1 MVTSPEES
9 RLPPGSLVRQL
20 VGEIRT
26 IPQAQEILL
35 HTLLPQRFL
44 ELPER
49 MDSLGAS
56 INDVRDEVSAVRDE
70 LTIRIDGVRDEVSAV
85 RDEVSAVR
93 DEVSAVRDEVSAV
106 RDEVSAVRDELT
118 TRMDGVR
125 DELTTRMDGVRD
137 ELTTRM
143 DGVRDELTTRMD
155 VMQDDINGLKG
166 QFGNLRGESYEDKCS
181 ETIELVLVDYV
192 DRPVL
197 ADRGPINDALV
208 QARRNG
214 TISRAQYDRARVV
227 DIIAVG
233 AELARNRPIL
243 AIVEASVTINEYDV
257 NAAHERATILR
268 DITGQ
273 DTRPFCV
280 ANVRWS
286 NALARTAGELGV
298 TLIHYEL
305 PNYSDSSQC

>member
-1 MVTSPEES
+1 MATSPEES
-9 RLPPGSLVRQL
+9 RLTPGSLVRQL

-44 ELPER
+44 EIPER
-49 MDSLGAS
+49 MDSIGAS

-70 LTIRIDGVRDEVSAV
+70 LTIRIDGVRDE
-85 RDEVSAVR
+85 
-93 DEVSAVRDEVSAV
+93 
-106 RDEVSAVRDELT
+106 LT
-118 TRMDGVR
+118 I
-125 DELTTRMDGVRD
+125 
-137 ELTTRM
+137 
-143 DGVRDELTTRMD
+143 RMD
-155 VMQDDINGLKG
+155 VMQGDINGLKG

-214 TISRAQYDRARVV
+214 TISRAHYDRARVV

-233 AELARNRPIL
+233 AELARSRPIL

-305 PNYSDSSQC
+305 PHFSDSSQC